1 MTYTNT
7 DTLTDA
13 EIVTLLG
20 GITATARIAGVKPP
34 SVHAWTVKGIPEGQ
48 LVVLAARV
56 EKLAPERFSRKARWP
71 DTWAQIWPELAQPEP
86 EPEAAGGCALPE
98 QQPAQEAAP
107 GQAV

>member
-71 DTWAQIWPELAQPEP
+71 DTWAQIWPELAQPE
-86 EPEAAGGCALPE
+86 AAGGCALTE

-107 GQAV
+107 GQAA